1 MRDLI
6 GVIPALNISGD
17 AKIDKARQDLLAAV
31 GNKSA
36 KEFREDDNA
45 REDAAAKARA
55 VADNIS
61 NLFD

>member
-1 MRDLI
+1 MT
-6 GVIPALNISGD
+6 AD
-17 AKIDKARQDLLAAV
+17 AKLDKAANDLLAAI

-36 KEFREDDNA
+36 KELREDGDD
-45 REDAAAKARA
+45 RKEVAAKARA

>member
-1 MRDLI
+1 
-6 GVIPALNISGD
+6 VIPALNINND
-17 AKIDKARQDLLAAV
+17 PHLDKVRTDLVDAV

-36 KEFREDDNA
+36 KELREDDGD
-45 REDAAAKARA
+45 RKEVAAKARA